1 MWGPNAQMPD
11 PADEEAWDTMI
22 RGIEREYGGPQED
35 IYNPVHIPANIGS
48 GRPDGPAGP
57 AGPADPPVPPGF
69 YPPIDLS
76 GQIRSIL
83 GEPSTPDYSQDIR
96 DLYADLEQSVRD
108 RSAERTRVLDESV
121 LRREGQLAD
130 IAQALTDTLGPLEA
144 ARLLQQ
150 EGITADV
157 VTRGEGLSADAVT
170 RQEKT
175 RGELGPQVTDEYE
188 QVAELVSGLCVLTPA
203 RRPRRLHRVNGS
215 ARSTHQ

>member
-1 MWGPNAQMPD
+1 MVRRSIFAT
-11 PADEEAWDTMI
+11 ETILTE
-22 RGIEREYGGPQED
+22 
-35 IYNPVHIPANIGS
+35 
-48 GRPDGPAGP
+48 DGPVEVP
-57 AGPADPPVPPGF
+57 VYTDPSVPPDF
-69 YPPIDLS
+69 YQPIDLS
-76 GQIRSIL
+76 SQIRSIL

-121 LRREGQLAD
+121 IRREGQLAD

-150 EGITADV
+150 SGITSDV
-157 VTRGEGLSADAVT
+157 ITRGVGLSADAVT

-188 QVAELVSGLCVLTPA
+188 QVAELVSGLTGSQATSPA
-203 RRPRRLHRVNGS
+203 DLMSRLESIANMAAAEREAMPGM
-215 ARSTHQ
+215 